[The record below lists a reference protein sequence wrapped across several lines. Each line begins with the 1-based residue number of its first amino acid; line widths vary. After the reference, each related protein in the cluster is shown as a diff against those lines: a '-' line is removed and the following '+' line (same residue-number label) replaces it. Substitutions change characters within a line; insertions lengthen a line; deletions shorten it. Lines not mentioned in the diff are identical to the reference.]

1 MRIPAAIEALVP
13 EVTAWR
19 QHLHAHPELG
29 YEEHATQAFL
39 AEKLKEFGVD
49 EVVAGMGGTGVVGL
63 IRGRRPGNRAIGLRA
78 DIDALPITELTG
90 KPYASTNPGR
100 MHACGHDGH
109 TAMLLGAAKHLAA
122 TRDFAGSVVV
132 IFQPAEEGGAGAKRM
147 LEDGLF
153 QRFPVE
159 VVYGLHNWPQMPVG
173 TFAMHQGPAMAGTDE
188 IRIELAGKG
197 CHAAM
202 PNTGIDPIVAAAQL
216 VSALQNIISRETDP
230 MDRAVLSVTAIN
242 AGTAF
247 NVVPDTAT
255 LKGTVR
261 TFRADTRERI
271 IGRIRQMVE
280 AFGQAFGVRAELHHR
295 PGYPPTINHP
305 EQRDFGA
312 AVAAEVVGAENVVRD
327 PLPSMGGED
336 FSFMLEQVPGA
347 YIWMGIGGFEEGRVL
362 HNARYD
368 FNDAALPVGMA
379 WWTGLVDRHLAAG

>member
-39 AEKLKEFGVD
+39 ADKLKEFGAD
-49 EVVAGMGGTGVVGL
+49 EVVTGMGGTGVVAL

-122 TRDFAGSVVV
+122 SRDFAGSVVV

-147 LEDGLF
+147 MDDGLF

-159 VVYGLHNWPQMPVG
+159 VVYGLHNWPQMPLG
-173 TFAMHQGPAMAGTDE
+173 TFAMHRGPAMAGTDE
-188 IRIELAGKG
+188 IRIEIAGKG

-202 PNTGIDPIVAAAQL
+202 PNTGVDPIVAA
-216 VSALQNIISRETDP
+216 
-230 MDRAVLSVTAIN
+230 
-242 AGTAF
+242 
-247 NVVPDTAT
+247 
-255 LKGTVR
+255 
-261 TFRADTRERI
+261 
-271 IGRIRQMVE
+271 
-280 AFGQAFGVRAELHHR
+280 
-295 PGYPPTINHP
+295 
-305 EQRDFGA
+305 
-312 AVAAEVVGAENVVRD
+312 
-327 PLPSMGGED
+327 
-336 FSFMLEQVPGA
+336 
-347 YIWMGIGGFEEGRVL
+347 
-362 HNARYD
+362 
-368 FNDAALPVGMA
+368 
-379 WWTGLVDRHLAAG
+379 